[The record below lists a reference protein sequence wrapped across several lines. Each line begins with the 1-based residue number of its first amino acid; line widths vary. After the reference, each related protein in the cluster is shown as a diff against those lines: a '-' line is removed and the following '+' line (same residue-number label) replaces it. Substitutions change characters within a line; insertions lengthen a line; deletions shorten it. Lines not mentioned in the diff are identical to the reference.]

1 MYQHASDFAD
11 DVCRQLQDDGYSVHQ
26 GHTDDGPELAGK
38 HWFTWM
44 KPGMSD
50 AEVGPTTDTELAAW
64 SSALA
69 HRIANSEIALD
80 VLDGSSPKSTMGPFH
95 PARLPAAAF
104 EVETMARRF
113 GISEE
118 AAAAQIE
125 QLKRQ
130 TVYMNDR
137 YQVNLQRAV
146 APFGSHVGD
155 VLWLSVKRRDK
166 APVHDWRDLQQ
177 IKNLIVGPEHE
188 GFEVYPA
195 ESRLVDAANQYHLW
209 VFVDPKVRLP
219 VGFQERETMGAGQAA
234 AIGARQRD
242 FEPTS

>member
-11 DVCRQLQDDGYSVHQ
+11 DVCRQLQDDGYSIHQ
-26 GHTDDGPELAGK
+26 GRTDDGPELAGK

-80 VLDGSSPKSTMGPFH
+80 VLDGSSPRSTMGPFH

-130 TVYMNDR
+130 
-137 YQVNLQRAV
+137 
-146 APFGSHVGD
+146 
-155 VLWLSVKRRDK
+155 
-166 APVHDWRDLQQ
+166 
-177 IKNLIVGPEHE
+177 
-188 GFEVYPA
+188 
-195 ESRLVDAANQYHLW
+195 
-209 VFVDPKVRLP
+209 PKVSTN
-219 VGFQERETMGAGQAA
+219 E
-234 AIGARQRD
+234 
-242 FEPTS
+242 